1 MPPPVMNQGE
11 AMTTETKKKPVKTK
25 VVPKKWEINQ
35 DDYIELLESI
45 DKNAKSIL
53 ILTNDVK
60 RLKIRIGI

>member
-1 MPPPVMNQGE
+1 MNQGE

-45 DKNAKSIL
+45 DRNANSIL
-53 ILTNDVK
+53 ELTNDVR

>member
-1 MPPPVMNQGE
+1 MPPSVMNQGE
-11 AMTTETKKKPVKTK
+11 TMPTETKKKPVKTK

-53 ILTNDVK
+53 VLTNDVK

>member
-1 MPPPVMNQGE
+1 MPVK
-11 AMTTETKKKPVKTK
+11 TKEKPVKTK

-45 DKNAKSIL
+45 DKNAKL
-53 ILTNDVK
+53 ILTLSNDVR

>member
-1 MPPPVMNQGE
+1 MNQGE
-11 AMTTETKKKPVKTK
+11 TMPVETKKKPVKTK

-53 ILTNDVK
+53 ALSNGVK